1 MMPTPWMF
9 QPRRLLFHQ
18 QARLSWTFPTWMHR
32 FSHLHADLT
41 TMSRPPLLRVMKRV
55 LRLMHNAL
63 KSKNAFVHWSVSAKT
78 RNMLRKSFGKV
89 RNSSPCGADR
99 HSHLYVDVA
108 SERDADAKLRAS
120 VQNLMAQRE
129 ALVQRTAGIRKEV
142 SEIRA
147 QMEARK
153 QHKQVQVQR
162 LREQVRRNAPEL
174 AQLERLTGCTISPSV
189 RAGTIDFAFS
199 LISRDNPARSAILS
213 LDVSKTQYKVP
224 MYDSILSAATVK
236 ALLQELERTGDV
248 YTFLKRARS
257 AMVDSLAREN

>member
-1 MMPTPWMF
+1 MMASEHDADAMDVSAEAPVVPPASTTVLDF
-9 QPRRLLFHQ
+9 SDLDASIQSFTRRFDHYVQ
-18 QARLSWTFPTWMHR
+18 TTIASCDEARLAADAQRTEIQERVRALEREREDTK
-32 FSHLHADLT
+32 HAQKELWE
-41 TMSRPPLLRVMKRV
+41 
-55 LRLMHNAL
+55 N
-63 KSKNAFVHWSVSAKT
+63 
-78 RNMLRKSFGKV
+78 
-89 RNSSPCGADR
+89 
-99 HSHLYVDVA
+99 VA